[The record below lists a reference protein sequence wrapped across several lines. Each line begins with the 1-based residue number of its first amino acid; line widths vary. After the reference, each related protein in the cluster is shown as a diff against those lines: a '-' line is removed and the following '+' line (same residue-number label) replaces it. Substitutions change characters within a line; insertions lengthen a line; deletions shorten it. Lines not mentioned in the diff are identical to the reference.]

1 MFDYSSFK
9 DDTVFL
15 VTGCAGFIGSHL
27 AENLSK
33 NGFKVV
39 GVDDLSNGSKNNMN
53 EFINYPNFSF
63 YQFDIRDYNTILK
76 VSKNVDFI
84 LHQAAWGS
92 VPRSIKL
99 PLDYEEINVKG
110 TLNIFEAARIN
121 GVKRVVYASS
131 SSVYGDSSSLPKIEG
146 SEGNLLSPYALTKK
160 INEDFGSMY
169 YSLYGLETI
178 GLRYFN
184 VFGPRQNPDGDY
196 AAVIPKIAKLI
207 LNNQNPT
214 IYGDGTQS
222 RDFTY
227 IDNVIEANL
236 KACIAQT
243 KSLGKTFNIAYG
255 EQVTLNY
262 LFEKLIDLIGVNS
275 IKPIY
280 SENRLGD
287 IKHSHADINRAS
299 EFLDYNPK
307 ISFIEGLKSYVKEL
321 KKRSIS

>member
-184 VFGPRQNPDGDY
+184 VFGPRQNPNGDY

-207 LNNQNPT
+207 FNDQIPT
-214 IYGDGTQS
+214 IYGDGTQT

-227 IDNVIEANL
+227 IDNVIQANL
-236 KACIAQT
+236 KACLAQS
-243 KSLGKTFNIAYG
+243 KSLGKAFNIAFG
-255 EQVTLNY
+255 EKTAINEVFDFIVKFAN
-262 LFEKLIDLIGVNS
+262 
-275 IKPIY
+275 KPYIHP
-280 SENRLGD
+280 NFDQTRLGD
-287 IKHSHADINRAS
+287 IKYSYADISKSR
-299 EFLDYNPK
+299 EYLDFKPTINF
-307 ISFIEGLKSYVKEL
+307 SQGLQLYLEMIL
-321 KKRSIS
+321 